1 MGSRT
6 TDTRTVLVLAGAWSS
21 PAPEA
26 APSWRSVV
34 GTIAV
39 PAGRRGDFWLRFHD
53 SPASGVVVRGRSAC
67 QRLPKPARSPN
78 GRVLTHRPL
87 AEAQHATAGAA
98 AVHDV
103 ERPSPERTRPVR
115 APSAR
120 SRLGFRT

>member
-53 SPASGVVVRGRSAC
+53 SPAPGDTAGVVVRGRAAC
-67 QRLPKPARSPN
+67 QRLANPEITRLGEPSP
-78 GRVLTHRPL
+78 R
-87 AEAQHATAGAA
+87 AAGAYRGPR
-98 AVHDV
+98 
-103 ERPSPERTRPVR
+103 EKTGCPTSRR
-115 APSAR
+115 SAR
-120 SRLGFRT
+120 V